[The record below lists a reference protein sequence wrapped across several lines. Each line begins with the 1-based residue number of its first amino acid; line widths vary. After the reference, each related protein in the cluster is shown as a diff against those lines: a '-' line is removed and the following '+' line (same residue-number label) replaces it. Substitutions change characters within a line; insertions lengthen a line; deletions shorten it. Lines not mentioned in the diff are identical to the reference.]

1 MRLARP
7 TSDDRANTRLRY
19 ATYLRGSPRR
29 MRRRGDGSISD
40 ADPAWAACESSFGQ
54 RLMRRARR
62 CPHYLDSPETT
73 YCFHRAAPNSAAA

>member
-7 TSDDRANTRLRY
+7 TSDDREHAPAVRY
-19 ATYLRGSPRR
+19 MRGSPRR